1 MKTKILLLA
10 LSLFFI
16 SFGCKKL
23 NPKKELRIDLGTHFN
38 NDLVTIELDNRIVF
52 SDSVSTNN
60 ILSVAKILKYNYPVG
75 KTTISVHVNGV
86 VKTSKFKHQQDR
98 FIHISYDKQTS
109 DIRII
114 YPAEKYVY
122 D

>member
-1 MKTKILLLA
+1 MKTKIFLLA

-38 NDLVTIELDNRIVF
+38 NDLVTIKLDDKITF
-52 SDSVSTNN
+52 SDSVSTNA
-60 ILSVAKILKYNYPVG
+60 ILSVAKILTYNYPVG
-75 KTTISVHVNGV
+75 KTKISVTVNGV
-86 VKTSKFKHQQDR
+86 EKTSNFKHQKDR
-98 FIHISYDKQTS
+98 FIYISYDKETS
-109 DIRII
+109 DINIV
-114 YPAEKYVY
+114 YPANKYIY